1 MSITIKFTD
10 LDAQLETVG
19 ANKGGSKFQ
28 DSPYLSSGTHTV
40 KIIEASVA
48 GPNKVDPNWYDL
60 SLIVEAS
67 NGKTRKG
74 KFLVP
79 TSKLTFGNWDSKR
92 EYFRFRELLKA
103 IGVSEAAM
111 REEMAKLVDTLLN
124 NTASLMDMQVSVV
137 VGYNDVHP
145 KKNEDGTW
153 MVANYKGERLAF
165 AVRKNEKGESEK
177 IALDSKSFPD
187 RDALL
192 AFCDLKGIWIQ
203 RGPTITKVLPVEGAA
218 PLSTTTVK
226 KSAKK
231 PTENSPF

>member
-40 KIIEASVA
+40 KITEAIVA
-48 GPNKVDPNWYDL
+48 GPNKLDPNWYDL
-60 SLIVEAS
+60 SLTVEAS
-67 NGKTRKG
+67 NGKTRRG
-74 KFLVP
+74 FFAVP
-79 TSKLTFGNWDSKR
+79 TSKLTFGKFDSKR
-92 EYFRFRELLKA
+92 EYYKFRELLKA

-111 REEMAKLVDTLLN
+111 REDMAKVVDTLLN

-137 VGYNDVHP
+137 VGYDAVHP

-153 MVANYKGERLAF
+153 MLATYKGEEHALA
-165 AVRKNEKGESEK
+165 VG
-177 IALDSKSFPD
+177 KSFPD
-187 RDALL
+187 RDAVL
-192 AFCDLKGIWIQ
+192 AFGALKGIWIQ